1 MAEDI
6 PRSTLQGQ
14 IQTLYIVTHSA
25 GGWEGPSPQ
34 LTSAPS
40 SETLHPP
47 RPRPQMLNRDGHVTK
62 GRQPDSLPP
71 GIWDWE
77 SVFRNHELVQ
87 LNLRWGGLR
96 CWGATAATSCTGRR
110 PRLASCKQTPAQS
123 RVCGRETLLPVL
135 CGYLWFTHTHT
146 RTHARTCTCTRTQT
160 HTHTE
165 SDDLSIDPELP
176 DLWVHLGES
185 EDCTQIKN

>member
-1 MAEDI
+1 MGVLEGIPSWVSGDSYKSKSCSLSILSLLTYNSASLYHGHSSLRVVNILRNLVI

-14 IQTLYIVTHSA
+14 IQTLYIVNHSA

-87 LNLRWGGLR
+87 LNLR
-96 CWGATAATSCTGRR
+96 
-110 PRLASCKQTPAQS
+110 
-123 RVCGRETLLPVL
+123 
-135 CGYLWFTHTHT
+135 
-146 RTHARTCTCTRTQT
+146 
-160 HTHTE
+160 
-165 SDDLSIDPELP
+165 
-176 DLWVHLGES
+176 
-185 EDCTQIKN
+185 